1 VTVILI
7 LLVSIAILVLGGH
20 VYSKF
25 LARSWGEQPDRIT
38 PAVRLND
45 GHDYVPTPTPVVF
58 AHHFASIAGAGPII
72 GPVIAVCYGWLP
84 AVLWVVFGGMLIGA
98 VHDYL
103 ATFMSTRMSGQSMA
117 TVVRRLLGTGPFV
130 ALVIFLVL
138 LLALVCATFLNLSAA
153 ALVSLVP
160 CNRLDLDSTQTIFR
174 TVNEQVIIGGIA
186 STSVIV
192 ITALA
197 PFVGW
202 LYIKKRVAVWKCSVL
217 ALIICAISIVFG
229 LYVPV
234 SVATS
239 TWKVILAIY
248 VLLAAGLPVWLFL
261 QSRDFINV
269 HILYIGLS
277 LLATTVVVAACRGAS
292 VPAADAL
299 PALDLASGSRA
310 MGFIWPG
317 LFITVACGAV
327 SGFHS
332 LCAGGTTCK
341 QLVSEPAARRIGYWG
356 MVLESVL
363 AITVICVLL
372 LGLRRADYLADVHPA
387 LVGLKTGGN
396 PILSFAMSVGFASH
410 SAFGLPIAV
419 GALGGM
425 ILLEGFLVTTLDTAV
440 RLMRY
445 LLEEVWRALFGLAAI
460 EAEQLDP
467 ELEPAGA
474 DGLLPGAAPAAL
486 QTPSILAR
494 VLSHYW
500 VNSGI
505 AVALMLW
512 FSFSSG
518 IMTLWGLFATA
529 NQLLAAFVLGLGAL
543 WLLRSGRRVWYIVGP
558 ALFMLVTTGASL
570 FLLLR
575 KFLPGTGA
583 TGAPVGNTTL
593 FGASLVLCGLTLYLL
608 LIGIR
613 EAISP
618 RSCTTH
624 PGRRGGR
631 NPPTSGRR

>member
-1 VTVILI
+1 MTVILI

-20 VYSKF
+20 VYSTF

-174 TVNEQVIIGGIA
+174 TVNEQVVIGGIA

-217 ALIICAISIVFG
+217 ALVICAISIVFG

-234 SVATS
+234 SVAAS

-277 LLATTVVVAACRGAS
+277 LLAATVVVAACRGAS

-387 LVGLKTGGN
+387 LVGLKTSGN

-410 SAFGLPIAV
+410 AAFGLPIAV

-425 ILLEGFLVTTLDTAV
+425 ILLEGFLQRHHDLVEFVCDREPIADRVCPRAGRPLAPADRSPGLVHCGAGSLHAGHHGRQPLPAPAQVPPRHRRNGLAGWQYDTLRCQPDAV
-440 RLMRY
+440 RS
-445 LLEEVWRALFGLAAI
+445 
-460 EAEQLDP
+460 DP
-467 ELEPAGA
+467 VPPA
-474 DGLLPGAAPAAL
+474 D
-486 QTPSILAR
+486 R
-494 VLSHYW
+494 
-500 VNSGI
+500 
-505 AVALMLW
+505 
-512 FSFSSG
+512 
-518 IMTLWGLFATA
+518 
-529 NQLLAAFVLGLGAL
+529 
-543 WLLRSGRRVWYIVGP
+543 
-558 ALFMLVTTGASL
+558 
-570 FLLLR
+570 
-575 KFLPGTGA
+575 
-583 TGAPVGNTTL
+583 
-593 FGASLVLCGLTLYLL
+593 
-608 LIGIR
+608 
-613 EAISP
+613 
-618 RSCTTH
+618 H
-624 PGRRGGR
+624 PGGYFRTPGR
-631 NPPTSGRR
+631 QKPVDQRSPESALG

>member
-1 VTVILI
+1 MTVLLI

-20 VYSKF
+20 VYSTF

-160 CNRLDLDSTQTIFR
+160 CNRLDLDSSQTIFR
-174 TVNEQVIIGGIA
+174 TVNQQVVIGGIA

-277 LLATTVVVAACRGAS
+277 LLATTVVVAACRGAAI
-292 VPAADAL
+292 PAADAL

-310 MGFIWPG
+310 LGFVWPM
-317 LFITVACGAV
+317 FI
-327 SGFHS
+327 
-332 LCAGGTTCK
+332 
-341 QLVSEPAARRIGYWG
+341 
-356 MVLESVL
+356 
-363 AITVICVLL
+363 
-372 LGLRRADYLADVHPA
+372 
-387 LVGLKTGGN
+387 
-396 PILSFAMSVGFASH
+396 
-410 SAFGLPIAV
+410 
-419 GALGGM
+419 
-425 ILLEGFLVTTLDTAV
+425 
-440 RLMRY
+440 RL
-445 LLEEVWRALFGLAAI
+445 WW
-460 EAEQLDP
+460 D
-467 ELEPAGA
+467 
-474 DGLLPGAAPAAL
+474 
-486 QTPSILAR
+486 
-494 VLSHYW
+494 
-500 VNSGI
+500 
-505 AVALMLW
+505 
-512 FSFSSG
+512 
-518 IMTLWGLFATA
+518 
-529 NQLLAAFVLGLGAL
+529 
-543 WLLRSGRRVWYIVGP
+543 
-558 ALFMLVTTGASL
+558 
-570 FLLLR
+570 
-575 KFLPGTGA
+575 
-583 TGAPVGNTTL
+583 
-593 FGASLVLCGLTLYLL
+593 
-608 LIGIR
+608 
-613 EAISP
+613 
-618 RSCTTH
+618 
-624 PGRRGGR
+624 
-631 NPPTSGRR
+631 